1 MFSPCSQHGSSI
13 VCLSCSAKLALT
25 NAITNNRSYQ
35 TVVPRNVC
43 MTIPRSRVAFTFDVF
58 LSSILGVCI
67 IFYEIMVCTKGKRH
81 QYLSVLTRKLR
92 NMPRSLKSRPYTVY
106 LISNFLF
113 YYETTYEDILKHR
126 QLLNNTMYSNTSTT
140 KG

>member
-1 MFSPCSQHGSSI
+1 MIIVKRIMFSPRSQHGSSI

-92 NMPRSLKSRPYTVY
+92 KMTRSLKSRPYTVY
-106 LISNFLF
+106 LISNFLLLLWNDLWGYCKMLLDF
-113 YYETTYEDILKHR
+113 ILTT
-126 QLLNNTMYSNTSTT
+126 
-140 KG
+140 